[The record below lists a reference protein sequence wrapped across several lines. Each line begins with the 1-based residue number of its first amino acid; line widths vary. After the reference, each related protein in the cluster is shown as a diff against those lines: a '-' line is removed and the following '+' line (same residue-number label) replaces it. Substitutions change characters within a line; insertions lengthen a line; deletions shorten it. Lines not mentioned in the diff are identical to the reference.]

1 MHRQNK
7 RSATHKK
14 NGVRKINGGH
24 KGMTLADIEAQLDRE
39 TERLGEIYK
48 NLMALRYE
56 IKQERR
62 RREQVELHLVVRR
75 RGRPSKFLRDL
86 PTLEEQGLIPKAEET
101 DGAQEAQQ

>member
-1 MHRQNK
+1 
-7 RSATHKK
+7 
-14 NGVRKINGGH
+14 
-24 KGMTLADIEAQLDRE
+24 MTLESIERTLQKE
-39 TERLGEIYK
+39 MERAGDLYVNLVRLYK
-48 NLMALRYE
+48 E
-56 IKQERR
+56 VQEERQ

>member
-1 MHRQNK
+1 
-7 RSATHKK
+7 
-14 NGVRKINGGH
+14 
-24 KGMTLADIEAQLDRE
+24 MTLESIEATLQKEMARAGDLYVNLVRLYKE
-39 TERLGEIYK
+39 IQEER
-48 NLMALRYE
+48 
-56 IKQERR
+56 Q

>member
-1 MHRQNK
+1 
-7 RSATHKK
+7 
-14 NGVRKINGGH
+14 
-24 KGMTLADIEAQLDRE
+24 MTLESIERTLQKE
-39 TERLGEIYK
+39 MERAGDLYVNLVRLYKEI
-48 NLMALRYE
+48 
-56 IKQERR
+56 QEERQ